1 MKDSEGNS
9 VRYHSGAV
17 RSSDAEGTRYDLI
30 SPIGLAAVAAACAE
44 GAAKYGDYNW
54 EKGMPANDMINHAL
68 RHIYLFLS
76 GDRCEDHLGHAAWN
90 LMGAIHSLEVWP
102 SLNEGSLRSGFCEAP
117 VQCKTTPMDGKS

>member
-1 MKDSEGNS
+1 MKAAEGSS
-9 VRYHSGAV
+9 VKYVSGAV

-54 EKGMPANDMINHAL
+54 EKGMPANDLINHAL

-76 GDRCEDHLGHAAWN
+76 GNRDECHLGHAAWN
-90 LMGAIHSLEVWP
+90 VIGAIHSLEVWP
-102 SLNEGSLRSGFCEAP
+102 ELNEGTLRSGYCEAP
-117 VQCKTTPMDGKS
+117 RH